1 MSAMGPTTVSAR
13 RRVVFVTAILTQYR
27 GPLHEQVRRLLD
39 AQGIDWVV
47 LYSAPYGA
55 AATKGDTIRPPW
67 AVEVP
72 AWHIDIGG
80 KFASWQRIGRHAR
93 GADLI
98 VLEQQNR
105 ALHNYPLLAAR
116 YFGSRTKLAFFG
128 HGRNFQETRETLGER
143 IKRLLA
149 VQVDWWFAYTEA
161 SALAL
166 TDAGMPAERITVMNN
181 AIDTRGLQAD
191 LELVTPDDVAALR
204 LEHGI
209 APNAPLGLFI
219 GGLYP
224 EKRLPFL
231 LAAAEIIRARRP
243 DFVLL
248 IAGDGPDRTVLKHAP
263 HLRLLGSRFGR
274 DKAVLLKAAD
284 LLLMPGLVGLVVLDA
299 FCAGL
304 PIVTTAIDYH
314 SPEFAYLTDGAQG
327 LVVQDAG
334 SVHAYA
340 ETVEAL
346 LGDPVHLGDMTRSA
360 RAAASRFGI
369 EAMAERLAVGVV
381 AALEAAR

>member
-1 MSAMGPTTVSAR
+1 M
-13 RRVVFVTAILTQYR
+13 
-27 GPLHEQVRRLLD
+27 
-39 AQGIDWVV
+39 
-47 LYSAPYGA
+47 
-55 AATKGDTIRPPW
+55 
-67 AVEVP
+67 
-72 AWHIDIGG
+72 
-80 KFASWQRIGRHAR
+80 
-93 GADLI
+93 I

-166 TDAGMPAERITVMNN
+166 TDAGMPGERITVMNN
-181 AIDTRGLQAD
+181 AIDTRGLQTD
-191 LELVTPDDVAALR
+191 LGAVTLEDVTVFRQELDISPDASV
-204 LEHGI
+204 
-209 APNAPLGLFI
+209 GLFI

-248 IAGDGPDRTVLKHAP
+248 IAGDGPDRAVFKPAA
-263 HLRLLGSRFGR
+263 HLRLLGPRFGR

-284 LLLMPGLVGLVVLDA
+284 LLLMPGAIGLVVLDA

-304 PIVTTAIDYH
+304 PLVTTALKYH
-314 SPEFAYLTDGAQG
+314 GPEFAYMNDGREG
-327 LVVQDAG
+327 VVVRDPN
-334 SVHAYA
+334 SVEAYA
-340 ETVEAL
+340 DAVLAL
-346 LGDPVHLGDMTRSA
+346 LADAPRIRDMSVRA
-360 RAAASRFGI
+360 REAATNYTI
-369 EAMAERLAVGVV
+369 ESMAERFADGVV
-381 AALEAAR
+381 KALALPK